1 MRANSPLLYNP
12 VITETTS
19 RKNSLYQGNTVAGPH
34 NRGDSMMH
42 GGQRQQDTTELHRQ
56 PIHPKNI
63 RKIRNWNVHP
73 LYRSGN
79 NAQVARKMTGRSI
92 HIMSAKDHAEQTVE
106 KERAKAGWQSC
117 EEVKTTAA
125 QREKWK
131 DSLGPYMPRGM
142 SEDR

>member
-34 NRGDSMMH
+34 NRGDSMMR

-56 PIHPKNI
+56 PIHPKNL
-63 RKIRNWNVHP
+63 RKIRNWNVHT

-79 NAQVARKMTGRSI
+79 IAQVARKMTGRNI
-92 HIMSAKDHAEQTVE
+92 LIMSAKDHAEQN
-106 KERAKAGWQSC
+106 G
-117 EEVKTTAA
+117 
-125 QREKWK
+125 
-131 DSLGPYMPRGM
+131 
-142 SEDR
+142 